1 MEKIILNENV
11 KERIIENSQK
21 LLDDAYGYTVDRIS
35 VYKNFELWAKNKKG
49 LYDVLSTSPNWN
61 EEELC
66 LVVNAKI
73 LRKVNIRLA
82 IDLLAKLCTNHQI
95 KADDFKYKIAVA
107 LDQLFRSFN
116 YKEFN
121 GIVQDTELTVFDRLI
136 QDVFGE
142 MNDKTMIEIL
152 DNRSIL
158 NYCKRDY
165 GIIKA
170 LLLKYKVREGQK
182 WSKVLN
188 KIMIGEGLNIGK
200 TDLYD
205 LKCSEEVKGV
215 RDYANKNDEDW
226 YIDYYYNYNQFFAV
240 LSDILSPVEYEDV
253 IYVSINP
260 IDYLTQSHG
269 DNWDSCHSLR
279 NKGCYHSATL
289 TMMTDSTSL
298 IAYTLPKKVDKDFA
312 LYDKKTRQSLF
323 IGDNK
328 NVIFQNSFY
337 PSKDMSESKVVRE
350 ALEELLANYL
360 NLPNLWKRCNETTDI
375 DYDDYLGYRDWE
387 HGQEYAR
394 FHLKSSKEKYSLV
407 IGHLAYTIND
417 NYEYL
422 VDEDTLEFN
431 AGSCHHCDCRCGL
444 TYIEYYDRYV
454 CNDCLDEYYCWCED
468 VQGYRDYDDV
478 FYLEDKGIYVAEEE
492 SAFFCEKTNVYF
504 SETGVIYVEDYGY
517 VSTKYV
523 RNHMNEF
530 YKCSNC
536 SKWYLA
542 GNSTETESGI
552 LCENCVGESNN

>member
-121 GIVQDTELTVFDRLI
+121 GIVQDTELAVFDRLI

-260 IDYLTQSHG
+260 LDYLTQSHG

-407 IGHLAYTIND
+407 I
-417 NYEYL
+417 
-422 VDEDTLEFN
+422 
-431 AGSCHHCDCRCGL
+431 
-444 TYIEYYDRYV
+444 
-454 CNDCLDEYYCWCED
+454 
-468 VQGYRDYDDV
+468 
-478 FYLEDKGIYVAEEE
+478 
-492 SAFFCEKTNVYF
+492 
-504 SETGVIYVEDYGY
+504 
-517 VSTKYV
+517 
-523 RNHMNEF
+523 
-530 YKCSNC
+530 
-536 SKWYLA
+536 
-542 GNSTETESGI
+542 
-552 LCENCVGESNN
+552 